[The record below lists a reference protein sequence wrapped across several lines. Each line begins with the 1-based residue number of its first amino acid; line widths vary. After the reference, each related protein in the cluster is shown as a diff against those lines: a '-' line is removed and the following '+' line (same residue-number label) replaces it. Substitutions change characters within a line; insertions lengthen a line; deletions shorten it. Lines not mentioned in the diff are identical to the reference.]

1 MKHAKPA
8 SQKIAQLARE
18 HENASAQNNE
28 LQNELDMYKSVR
40 VPLESKPKTN
50 LTRIG
55 RPLVNLAQSLNSSTH
70 VIPLGKVKPSFFV
83 NDKPLDII
91 NDSDM
96 TTDEFN

>member
-1 MKHAKPA
+1 
-8 SQKIAQLARE
+8 
-18 HENASAQNNE
+18 
-28 LQNELDMYKSVR
+28 MYKSVR

-55 RPLVNLAQSLNSSTH
+55 RPPLVNFAQSLNSSTH
-70 VIPLGKVKPSFFV
+70 ARPSKVNPPFFV
-83 NDKPLDII
+83 NEKPLDII